1 MKTTILIDLNAL
13 PEDLEAQAVAMID
26 AMGAIEAAFVGRVLG
41 ELSEKLTA
49 FTKEEAAAAAEENGG
64 LEYGVWKM
72 TPVAGRKIYDYSQVM
87 EWNVLN
93 DEKKAA
99 AEAVKE
105 LEGKL
110 QKTLPFERAVNTYQF
125 KCAVKPKKLGGAGM
139 TAADDSSPI
148 QF

>member
-41 ELSEKLTA
+41 ELGEKIAT
-49 FTKEEAAAAAEENGG
+49 FTKEEVAAAAEENGG

-72 TPVAGRKIYDYSQVM
+72 TPVQGRKVFDYSQVM

-93 DEKKAA
+93 DEKKAK
-99 AEAVKE
+99 AEAVKK

-110 QKTLPFERAVNTYQF
+110 QKTLPFERAEKTYQF
-125 KCAVKPKKLGGAGM
+125 KCAVKPGKLGSAGM
-139 TAADDSSPI
+139 TAADDNEPI

>member
-1 MKTTILIDLNAL
+1 MKTTILIDLNSL

-26 AMGAIEAAFVGRVLG
+26 SLGAIEAAFVGRVLG
-41 ELSEKLTA
+41 ELGEKIAT

-72 TPVAGRKIYDYSQVM
+72 TPVAGRKLYDYSQVM

-110 QKTLPFERAVNTYQF
+110 QKTLPFERAANTYQF
-125 KCAVKPKKLGGAGM
+125 KCAVKPKKLGSAGM
-139 TAADDSSPI
+139 TAANNDEPI

>member
-26 AMGAIEAAFVGRVLG
+26 SLGAIEAAFVGRVLG
-41 ELSEKLTA
+41 ELGEKIAT

-72 TPVAGRKIYDYSQVM
+72 TPVAGRKLYDYSQSL
-87 EWNVLN
+87 EWNILN
-93 DEKKAA
+93 DSKKAA
-99 AEAVKE
+99 AEAVKK

-110 QKTLPFERAVNTYQF
+110 QKELPFERAEKTYQF
-125 KCAVKPKKLGGAGM
+125 KCAVKPGKLGGAGM
-139 TAADDSSPI
+139 TAANDNEPI